1 VSIPRRPISLRRKLA
16 IRAELHHFMV
26 MLELFSRVPRPK
38 QLETVLGC
46 TSKTGHE
53 PVLIDVV
60 MPPLRDAQSIPLL
73 EAER

>member
-1 VSIPRRPISLRRKLA
+1 
-16 IRAELHHFMV
+16 MV